1 MTISFTYFQREDR
14 LLVVLQP
21 GDHKLWLTRYL
32 TQSILRDIA
41 TLFASVVPGDGIPG
55 TGSAA
60 ERIMLEHRMAMD
72 EEDLAD
78 QPSQGNSMQFSKEPP
93 ARPEDG
99 DISLCTGL
107 DAKAGADYGSLTF
120 NVGEQH
126 LTLRYTRAGFH
137 RFLRTLMLCASKAN
151 WQIESIPDWLRQ
163 SLLKDLLGNL
173 PPLDE
178 ADDAHHD

>member
-32 TQSILRDIA
+32 AQSILRDIA

-78 QPSQGNSMQFSKEPP
+78 QPSQGGSIQFSKEPP
-93 ARPEDG
+93 ARPAGG
-99 DISLCTGL
+99 DIVLCTGL
-107 DAKAGADYGSLTF
+107 DAKAGADYGSLSF
-120 NVGEQH
+120 NVADDH
-126 LTLRYTRAGFH
+126 LTLHYTRAGFH
-137 RFLRTLMLCASKAN
+137 RFLRTLMLCTNRAN
-151 WQIESIPDWLRQ
+151 WQIDEIPPWLQQ
-163 SLLKDLLGNL
+163 SLLTDFLGSL

-178 ADDAHHD
+178 SDDAHHD